1 MNMASEQPQQGGI
14 RLKVR
19 VNGEQHE
26 SVVDPRMNLADY
38 LREELR
44 LTATHV
50 GCEHGVCG
58 ICNVLV
64 DGQTVRSCLM
74 LAVQVDGKEVLTVE
88 GLAEGGK
95 LHPIQEAFIEEH
107 GLQCGFC
114 TGGFMMAICELFDRN
129 PSPSEEEIKEVV
141 GGQICRCTGYN
152 AILRSVQNAAA
163 KMGASR
169 S

>member
-1 MNMASEQPQQGGI
+1 
-14 RLKVR
+14 
-19 VNGEQHE
+19 
-26 SVVDPRMNLADY
+26 
-38 LREELR
+38 
-44 LTATHV
+44 
-50 GCEHGVCG
+50 
-58 ICNVLV
+58 
-64 DGQTVRSCLM
+64 M

>member
-1 MNMASEQPQQGGI
+1 MTMESQREVGV
-14 RLKVR
+14 RLRVK

-26 SVVDPRMNLADY
+26 SLVDPRMNLADY

-64 DGQTVRSCLM
+64 DGQAVRSCLM
-74 LAVQVDGKEVLTVE
+74 LAVQADGTEIRTVE

-114 TGGFMMAICELFDRN
+114 TGGFMMAVCELFDRN
-129 PSPSEEEIKEVV
+129 PSPSEDEIKEVV

-152 AILRSVQNAAA
+152 AILRAVHNAAA
-163 KMGASR
+163 KMGAAR

>member
-1 MNMASEQPQQGGI
+1 MTMESQREVGV
-14 RLKVR
+14 RLRVK
-19 VNGEQHE
+19 VNGEQYE
-26 SVVDPRMNLADY
+26 SLVDPRMNLADY

-64 DGQTVRSCLM
+64 DGQAVRSCLM
-74 LAVQVDGKEVLTVE
+74 LAVQADGTEIRTVE

-114 TGGFMMAICELFDRN
+114 TGGFMMAVCELFDRN

-152 AILRSVQNAAA
+152 AILRAVHNAAA
-163 KMGASR
+163 KMGAAR